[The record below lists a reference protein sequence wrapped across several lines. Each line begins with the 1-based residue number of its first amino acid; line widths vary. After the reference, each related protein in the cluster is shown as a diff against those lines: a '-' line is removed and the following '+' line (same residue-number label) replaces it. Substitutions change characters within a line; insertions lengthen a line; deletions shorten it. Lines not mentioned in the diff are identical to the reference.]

1 MRKIFLYIR
10 IFNKVNFIFYIFI
23 YSNKNVNF
31 INILNLIK
39 GFGLTFV
46 ENSEF
51 SNSKNVSIK
60 DHYSYNFSCIIMAN
74 STLKDSKNF
83 YCSGTEG
90 ESIIF

>member
-10 IFNKVNFIFYIFI
+10 IFNKVNFIFYISI

-46 ENSEF
+46 ENS
-51 SNSKNVSIK
+51 
-60 DHYSYNFSCIIMAN
+60 
-74 STLKDSKNF
+74 
-83 YCSGTEG
+83 
-90 ESIIF
+90 

>member
-1 MRKIFLYIR
+1 M
-10 IFNKVNFIFYIFI
+10 
-23 YSNKNVNF
+23 
-31 INILNLIK
+31 
-39 GFGLTFV
+39 TFV